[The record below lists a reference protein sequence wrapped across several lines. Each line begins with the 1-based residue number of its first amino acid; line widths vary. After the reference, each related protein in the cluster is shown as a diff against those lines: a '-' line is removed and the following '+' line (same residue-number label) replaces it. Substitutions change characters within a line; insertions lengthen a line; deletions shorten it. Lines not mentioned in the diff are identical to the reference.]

1 MGTFSGKVLDTCSNT
16 AIQQSMQTQWQKTPS
31 LHTLEGNEQHQQIHS
46 TESPWGNKT
55 SLFYSAHIS
64 LTLSHST
71 LHSLSNCGCQ

>member
-55 SLFYSAHIS
+55 SFFTQPTFLLLF
-64 LTLSHST
+64 LTL
-71 LHSLSNCGCQ
+71 L